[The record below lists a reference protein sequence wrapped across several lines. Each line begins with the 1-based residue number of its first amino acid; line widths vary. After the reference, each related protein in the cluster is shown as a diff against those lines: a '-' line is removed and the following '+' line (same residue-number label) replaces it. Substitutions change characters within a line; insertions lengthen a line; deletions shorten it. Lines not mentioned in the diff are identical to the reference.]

1 MWSGPR
7 PDHPA
12 KAPRTSGTRDCSPV
26 APSTG
31 VPTEC
36 RRTPAAA
43 RRSAIAPEGSRDVLR
58 WRKVSQG
65 CGSARSRRPG
75 PAPGSSAEDGS
86 LAPGP
91 PARCTKTTRPDPQ
104 MRLACSSPAIRDDK
118 VNHQVLTVASGFF
131 SKLLVPAERF
141 YGFLDA
147 VKRTVR
153 TKQFIDA
160 ESRHCGLRAAR
171 LEASD

>member
-7 PDHPA
+7 PGRPA

-58 WRKVSQG
+58 WRKASQG
-65 CGSARSRRPG
+65 YGSAHSRHPG
-75 PAPGSSAEDGS
+75 PVPGSSAEDGS

-131 SKLLVPAERF
+131 SKLLERF
-141 YGFLDA
+141 RA
-147 VKRTVR
+147 KWKPVRVKKTRQI
-153 TKQFIDA
+153 KDW
-160 ESRHCGLRAAR
+160 SLRSDSIGTEKALAAR
-171 LEASD
+171 L